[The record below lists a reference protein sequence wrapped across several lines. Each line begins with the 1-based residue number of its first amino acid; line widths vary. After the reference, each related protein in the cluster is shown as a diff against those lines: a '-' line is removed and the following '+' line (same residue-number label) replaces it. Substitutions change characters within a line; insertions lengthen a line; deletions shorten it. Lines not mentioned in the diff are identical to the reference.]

1 VKRCLRALV
10 YDETLNLVQQ
20 LDRSLTALEVT
31 VAIASSR
38 QELQLALTAVRPH
51 DVLIFNVTSETNTW
65 ELAEHIRCVDFAGP
79 VLAFVEEGSESHAAH
94 LKALPRAECL
104 PYPPDG
110 VFHDILA
117 RVLDDAASW
126 PSTRSAT
133 SSAHT
138 TSSHGIVGRSPA
150 MMKIF
155 SLIDKVAPGD
165 ANVCIYGDSGTGKE
179 LIACAIHRASPRAS
193 RPLVTLDCTAIPEGL
208 MESQLFG
215 HARGAFTGAVGH
227 RDGVFAA
234 AHTGTLFMDE
244 LCELSLPLQAKLL
257 RVIQTREFTKVG
269 SSRPISANIR
279 LVTATN
285 KDLKQAVDRGL
296 FREDLYYRVAV
307 IMIKVPPL
315 RERREDIPLLVDHFI
330 EKFSTRYQKPIRGV
344 STSAMDRIVSS
355 PWPGNV
361 RQLQNFVE
369 QAMVLSEGDVLRER
383 DLFVTDSPAARSA
396 SSPGLQIEPGLSLR
410 EVERRYILTTLERVR
425 GSRTQAA
432 KALGISLRALQY
444 KLKAYS
450 LESFGHE
457 RLPAVAPPASPEA
470 AKPQISWTSWA

>member
-1 VKRCLRALV
+1 M
-10 YDETLNLVQQ
+10 YDETLDLVQRLNKPLAA
-20 LDRSLTALEVT
+20 LDGT
-31 VAIASSR
+31 VAIASSP
-38 QELQLALTAVRPH
+38 QELQLALTTFGPH
-51 DVLIFNVTSETNTW
+51 DVLIVNAMSDVNTW
-65 ELAEHIRCVDFAGP
+65 ELAEHIRRVDFSGP
-79 VLAFVEEGSESHAAH
+79 VLAFVDAAGGARASH
-94 LKALPRAECL
+94 LKALPGAQCMT
-104 PYPPDG
+104 YPSNG
-110 VFHDILA
+110 DIEDVVG
-117 RVLDDAASW
+117 RFVGE
-126 PSTRSAT
+126 AT
-133 SSAHT
+133 SQRTATRGASN
-138 TSSHGIVGRSPA
+138 SSHGIVGRSPS

-155 SLIDKVAPGD
+155 ALIDKVAPGD
-165 ANVCIYGDSGTGKE
+165 ANVCIYGESGTGKE
-179 LIACAIHRASPRAS
+179 LIARAIHRASPRAN

-215 HARGAFTGAVGH
+215 HAKGAFTGAVEH

-269 SSRPISANIR
+269 SSKPISANIR

-285 KDLKQAVDRGL
+285 KDLKLAVDRAL

-330 EKFSTRYQKPIRGV
+330 DKFAARYQKSIRGV
-344 STSAMDRIVSS
+344 TPSAMDRIVSS

-361 RQLQNFVE
+361 RQLQNFIE
-369 QAMVLSEGDVLRER
+369 QAVVLSEGDVLKER
-383 DLFVTDSPAARSA
+383 DLFVTDTPAPRSA
-396 SSPGLQIEPGLSLR
+396 SAPGLQIEPGLSLR

-450 LESFGHE
+450 TEQGGSDE
-457 RLPAVAPPASPEA
+457 AVSTPAPAARPAASP
-470 AKPQISWTSWA
+470 QMSWTAPA

>member
-1 VKRCLRALV
+1 MRGARTLVKRCLRALV
-10 YDETLNLVQQ
+10 YDETLDLVQQ
-20 LDRSLTALEVT
+20 LDRSLAALEAT

-65 ELAEHIRCVDFAGP
+65 ELAEHVRCVDFAGP
-79 VLAFVEEGSESHAAH
+79 VLAFMEKGSESHAAH

-110 VFHDILA
+110 AFHDILA
-117 RVLDDAASW
+117 RVLGDAASR
-126 PSTRSAT
+126 PSMRGAT
-133 SSAHT
+133 SIAST
-138 TSSHGIVGRSPA
+138 TSSHGIIGRSPA

-165 ANVCIYGDSGTGKE
+165 ANVCIYGESGTGKE
-179 LIACAIHRASPRAS
+179 LIARAIHRASPRAS

-215 HARGAFTGAVGH
+215 HARGAFTGAVDH

-315 RERREDIPLLVDHFI
+315 CERREDVPLLVDHFI
-330 EKFSTRYQKPIRGV
+330 EKFSTLYHKPIRGV

-361 RQLQNFVE
+361 RQLQNFIE
-369 QAMVLSEGDVLRER
+369 QAVVLSEGDVLRER
-383 DLFVTDSPAARSA
+383 DLFVTDSPAPRSM
-396 SSPGLQIEPGLSLR
+396 STPGLQIEPGLSLR
-410 EVERRYILTTLERVR
+410 EVERRYILTTLERAR

-450 LESFGHE
+450 LESGAAYE
-457 RLPAVAPPASPEA
+457 GLPGAAQMSRTAPA
-470 AKPQISWTSWA
+470 

>member
-1 VKRCLRALV
+1 
-10 YDETLNLVQQ
+10 
-20 LDRSLTALEVT
+20 
-31 VAIASSR
+31 
-38 QELQLALTAVRPH
+38 
-51 DVLIFNVTSETNTW
+51 VLIVNVTSDINTW
-65 ELAEHIRCVDFAGP
+65 ELAEHVRHAEFAGRVVACVAAGDP
-79 VLAFVEEGSESHAAH
+79 SHAGH
-94 LKALPRAECL
+94 LKTLARAECL
-104 PYPPDG
+104 PHPSDST
-110 VFHDILA
+110 VDDLLA
-117 RVLDDAASW
+117 RVLGDVAPRPAARRTAPTSQ
-126 PSTRSAT
+126 AT
-133 SSAHT
+133 G
-138 TSSHGIVGRSPA
+138 SHGIVGRSAA
-150 MMKIF
+150 MTRIF
-155 SLIDKVAPGD
+155 SLIDKVAAGD
-165 ANVCIYGDSGTGKE
+165 ANVCIYGESGTGKE
-179 LIACAIHRASPRAS
+179 LIARAVHRASPRAS

-215 HARGAFTGAVGH
+215 HARGAFTGAVEH

-269 SSRPISANIR
+269 GNKPISANIR

-285 KDLKQAVDRGL
+285 KDLKQAVDRGQ

-307 IMIKVPPL
+307 IMIKVPAL

-330 EKFSTRYQKPIRGV
+330 EKFSTLYHKSIRGV
-344 STSAMDRIVSS
+344 SASAMDRIVSS

-369 QAMVLSEGDVLRER
+369 QAVVLSESDVLRER
-383 DLFVTDSPAARSA
+383 DLFVTDSPTSG
-396 SSPGLQIEPGLSLR
+396 SVSPDGLEIEPGLSLR

-444 KLKAYS
+444 KLKAYT
-450 LESFGHE
+450 LELGSE
-457 RLPAVAPPASPEA
+457 QESSAPAEPAGPR
-470 AKPQISWTSWA
+470 PQIPRPQMLWTAPA

>member
-1 VKRCLRALV
+1 VNRSLRALI
-10 YDETLNLVQQ
+10 YDETLDLVQR
-20 LDRSLTALEVT
+20 LGPPLEALEATVT
-31 VAIASSR
+31 IASSR
-38 QELQLALTAVRPH
+38 QDLRLALTASRPH
-51 DVLIFNVTSETNTW
+51 DVLIFNVTAETNTW
-65 ELAEHIRCVDFAGP
+65 ELAEHVRHVNYCGL
-79 VLAFVEEGSESHAAH
+79 VLAFVAEGSESRVSH
-94 LKALPRAECL
+94 LTALPRVQCL
-104 PYPPDG
+104 SYPS
-110 VFHDILA
+110 
-117 RVLDDAASW
+117 DDAVYDVLSRLLCDEAMR
-126 PSTRSAT
+126 PSSRAATPSAE
-133 SSAHT
+133 A
-138 TSSHGIVGRSPA
+138 SSHGIVGRSPA

-155 SLIDKVAPGD
+155 SLIDKVASGD
-165 ANVCIYGDSGTGKE
+165 ANVCIYGESGTGKE
-179 LIACAIHRASPRAS
+179 LIARAVHRASPRAG

-215 HARGAFTGAVGH
+215 HARGAFTGAVEH

-269 SSRPISANIR
+269 GNKPISANIR

-307 IMIKVPPL
+307 IMIKVPAL
-315 RERREDIPLLVDHFI
+315 RERREDIPLLVEHFI
-330 EKFSTRYQKPIRGV
+330 EKFSTLYQKAIRGV
-344 STSAMDRIVSS
+344 SASTMDRIVAS

-361 RQLQNFVE
+361 RQLQNFIE
-369 QAMVLSEGDVLRER
+369 QAVVLSEGDVLRER
-383 DLFVTDSPAARSA
+383 DLFITDSPAPRAVGA
-396 SSPGLQIEPGLSLR
+396 PGLQIEPGLPLR

-444 KLKAYS
+444 KLKAYALDLGS
-450 LESFGHE
+450 EGE
-457 RLPAVAPPASPEA
+457 RLPGAASSPD
-470 AKPQISWTSWA
+470 PGTPRTRMLWTAQA